1 MATADLRVTRE
12 KLGDPDPTIRGQAI
26 ETLHALD
33 DVVSIDAIAR
43 LLSDDAA
50 VVATAARTAFDA
62 LQASATRSGRCAV
75 HVLVSTGRFRSF
87 EALRAYVDATY
98 TADGDGIPS
107 AFMEE
112 VDLHSYEPM
121 CIEAVTSASAPSW
134 ISLIAKCSWAE
145 KWLPA
150 IDGTRTA
157 DAAICVFAPNS
168 VLYPERCSLEHLG
181 TVHFRALG
189 EGS

>member
-1 MATADLRVTRE
+1 MTTADLRVTRE

-50 VVATAARTAFDA
+50 AVAIVARTAFDA

-75 HVLVSTGRFRSF
+75 HVFVSTGRFRSF
-87 EALRAYVDATY
+87 EELRAYVDATY

-107 AFMEE
+107 AFMQE

-121 CIEAVTSASAPSW
+121 CIEAVTSASGP
-134 ISLIAKCSWAE
+134 IPVGELIAKCSWADQ
-145 KWLPA
+145 WLHGVDA
-150 IDGTRTA
+150 ARLA
-157 DAAICVFAPNS
+157 DAAICVFAPNC
-168 VLYPERCSLEHLG
+168 VPYPEKCSLEHLG
-181 TVHFRALG
+181 VVHFKVA
-189 EGS
+189 